1 METKN
6 RDKWSVLPMLPRP
19 MGASRGRFIVTGAA
33 VTVIALLIA
42 VGVAAYY
49 QAELAEATSGF
60 VTGTSVDTQVTGTA
74 CTNTGGGALQI
85 RLVSD
90 YLGFPVHGEL
100 INALY
105 TTPSC
110 DDGAGSTT
118 PQVIHVANF
127 SAGTG
132 GWLTPIYPPQ
142 APSPGELNFTVA
154 SGGRTY
160 VFDELVPSVG
170 AECVTLH
177 VPSGSVTSAT
187 TTSSTCD

>member
-1 METKN
+1 M
-6 RDKWSVLPMLPRP
+6 DKWSVLPMLPRR
-19 MGASRGRFIVTGAA
+19 MRARRGTFIVTGAA
-33 VTVIALLIA
+33 VIVLALIIA

-74 CTNTGGGALQI
+74 CTSTGGGALQI
-85 RLVSD
+85 RLVLD

-100 INALY
+100 INAQY

-110 DDGAGSTT
+110 DGAGSATT
-118 PQVIHVANF
+118 QVIHIANF

-154 SGGRTY
+154 SGGKTY
-160 VFDELVPSVG
+160 TFDESVPSVG

-177 VPSGSVTSAT
+177 VPSGAVTSST

>member
-1 METKN
+1 M
-6 RDKWSVLPMLPRP
+6 RAR
-19 MGASRGRFIVTGAA
+19 RGTFIVTGAA
-33 VTVIALLIA
+33 VIVLALIIA

-49 QAELAEATSGF
+49 QAALAEATSGF

-74 CTNTGGGALQI
+74 CTSTGGGALQI

-100 INALY
+100 INAQY

-110 DDGAGSTT
+110 DGAGSTT

-154 SGGRTY
+154 SGGKTY
-160 VFDELVPSVG
+160 TFDESVPSVG

-177 VPSGSVTSAT
+177 VPSGGVTSAT

>member
-1 METKN
+1 M
-6 RDKWSVLPMLPRP
+6 RARR
-19 MGASRGRFIVTGAA
+19 GAFIITGAA
-33 VTVIALLIA
+33 FIVIALLIA

-49 QAELAEATSGF
+49 QAEFAEASTGF

-74 CTNTGGGALQI
+74 CTDTGGGALQI

-100 INALY
+100 VDAQY
-105 TTPSC
+105 TTPDC
-110 DDGAGSTT
+110 DGAGSTT
-118 PQVIHVANF
+118 PQVIHIANF

-142 APSPGELNFTVA
+142 APTPDELNFTVA
-154 SGGRTY
+154 SGGKTY
-160 VFDELVPSVG
+160 AFDESVPTVG